1 MVGLATPL
9 STVEEMHSWK
19 HQIAIAGAIYGSSR
33 LSCDEHR
40 KFSLSLKSLCPRWLL
55 NMCGTSVL
63 PSIMGNKQEVLRQL
77 GAAFFLASPTGETI
91 SEVQH
96 RSASFPVQ
104 VLAYSRLEPT
114 GLKEIPAFVTKL
126 KKKRPGPVF
135 RSLSLWFLFFY

>member
-1 MVGLATPL
+1 
-9 STVEEMHSWK
+9 
-19 HQIAIAGAIYGSSR
+19 
-33 LSCDEHR
+33 
-40 KFSLSLKSLCPRWLL
+40 
-55 NMCGTSVL
+55 
-63 PSIMGNKQEVLRQL
+63 MGNKQEVLRQL

-126 KKKRPGPVF
+126 KKKGQGQ
-135 RSLSLWFLFFY
+135 SLEAYLYGFYFSTESHFANSLGFYMENSKPSRHS